1 MRRGY
6 AFVLLQLL
14 VLGNGNLFESAGA
27 EESAC
32 QGNLSP
38 PPSFFSKCPIK
49 YQGHTFSS
57 QDSRFF
63 CLRLWSVSLHHGGF
77 YPAAC
82 RAELLYTLSRTTA
95 ALSTHTTTITHP
107 NNPQYPSGLDCQ
119 DCKGQ
124 HCARECRGEAC
135 GKSCVGLAC
144 AAQCTG
150 ELCGAGCIGEAW

>member
-14 VLGNGNLFESAGA
+14 MLGNGNLFESAGA
-27 EESAC
+27 EEPAC
-32 QGNLSP
+32 QGNLYLLLLP
-38 PPSFFSKCPIK
+38 LI
-49 YQGHTFSS
+49 
-57 QDSRFF
+57 SRFKILLPSLME
-63 CLRLWSVSLHHGGF
+63 CILASWRVLPRCVSR
-77 YPAAC
+77 
-82 RAELLYTLSRTTA
+82 RATLYLIKDNCCIVNSRYN
-95 ALSTHTTTITHP
+95 HNP
-107 NNPQYPSGLDCQ
+107 PEQPPQYPSGLDCQ

-135 GKSCVGLAC
+135 GKACVGLAC

>member
-1 MRRGY
+1 MRSCY
-6 AFVLLQLL
+6 CNCWCSVTATCSSLLAPRNLRAKVIYLL
-14 VLGNGNLFESAGA
+14 LL
-27 EESAC
+27 
-32 QGNLSP
+32 P
-38 PPSFFSKCPIK
+38 KCPINIK
-49 YQGHTFSS
+49 FILSYLKI
-57 QDSRFF
+57 QDSSAFAYG
-63 CLRLWSVSLHHGGF
+63 V
-77 YPAAC
+77 YPCTLADFTPPTC

>member
-1 MRRGY
+1 MRSCY
-6 AFVLLQLL
+6 CNCWCSVTATCSSLLAPR
-14 VLGNGNLFESAGA
+14 NLRAKVIYT
-27 EESAC
+27 
-32 QGNLSP
+32 P
-38 PPSFFSKCPIK
+38 PPSFFSKMPNK
-49 YQGHTFSS
+49 YQVHSFSS

-63 CLRLWSVSLHHGGF
+63 CLRLWSVSLHPGGF
-77 YPAAC
+77 YPPTC